1 MSGRGEKEFK
11 ARSVSPEINVPNQNF
26 KSYAGTGPRKFLQ
39 YWFNSERSVPSSLVT
54 FENVGVSNCHRPW
67 PTVLANNGPQLSDQI
82 LSKSADRKMDYL

>member
-39 YWFNSERSVPSSLVT
+39 YWFNSERSVPSSMVT
-54 FENVGVSNCHRPW
+54 
-67 PTVLANNGPQLSDQI
+67 TVLANNGPQLSDQI